1 MSEHRLQKEPLKKPL
16 PLKVTYL
23 GNALFCAGVILYAVG
38 YYAEPRHAAFNN
50 LIQFLFLTSIAVG
63 ALFLI
68 ALEYISGAMW
78 SVPMRR
84 VNEFLAGL
92 IPFTPLLAIPLFFHF
107 DELFHWAHTNVIATD
122 ELLTA
127 KAPYLDYNFFIL
139 RFAGTFALWT
149 LFYLLFTRN
158 SLKQDFIKGSQGD
171 IYTRKNIR
179 LSAIFLPVFAIT
191 VTFLAID
198 WAMSLEPHWYSTI
211 IGIYFFSGVVIS
223 ALAAATYIIIRFHET
238 GRLTGLHRDHF
249 YSLGSLMFVFVNFWA
264 YIAFSQFMLIWYAN
278 LPEETFW
285 FMKHWQNGWQAVSIL
300 LIIVQFAVPYAVLL
314 PQEAKM
320 DPKRLKF
327 IALWLLAAH
336 WLDLYWFVIPTF
348 DAIVTFGWMEMSFP
362 LLVIGFIIM
371 VVAWK
376 AKKHNLIPIGD
387 PKLERG
393 MEFHL

>member
-1 MSEHRLQKEPLKKPL
+1 MSEHRPQMESLKKPL
-16 PLKVTYL
+16 PPKFTYL
-23 GNALFCAGVILYAVG
+23 GLTFFCAGVVSYAIG
-38 YYAEPRHAAFNN
+38 YYIEPRHAAFNN
-50 LIQFLFLTSIAVG
+50 LINFLFLTSIAVG

-68 ALEYISGAMW
+68 ALEYIAGAVW

-107 DELFHWAHTNVIATD
+107 HDLFHWAHTDMVAAD
-122 ELLTA
+122 DLLAA
-127 KAPYLDYNFFIL
+127 KVPYLNSIFFVL
-139 RFAGTFALWT
+139 RFAVTFVLWT
-149 LFYLLFTRN
+149 LFYWLFTRN
-158 SLKQDFIKGSQGD
+158 SLKQDSTKDARDD
-171 IYTRKNIR
+171 IYTRRNIR

-191 VTFLAID
+191 ITFIAID

-211 IGIYFFSGVVIS
+211 IGIYFFSGTVVS
-223 ALAAATYIIIRFHET
+223 ALAAATYIIIRFYET
-238 GRLTGLHRDHF
+238 GRLPGLRRDHF
-249 YSLGSLMFVFVNFWA
+249 YSLGSLMFAFVNFWA

-285 FMKHWQNGWQAVSIL
+285 FMKHWQNGWQIVSIL
-300 LIIVQFAVPYAVLL
+300 LIVVQFAVPYAVLL

-336 WLDLYWFVIPTF
+336 WIDLYWFVMPTY
-348 DAIVTFGWMEMSFP
+348 DASVTFGWMELSFP
-362 LLVIGFIIM
+362 LLIIGLMIT

-376 AKKHNLIPIGD
+376 TKKHNLMPIGD
-387 PKLERG
+387 PKLKRG

>member
-1 MSEHRLQKEPLKKPL
+1 MSDHRPQMESLKKPL
-16 PLKVTYL
+16 PPKVTYL
-23 GNALFCAGVILYAVG
+23 GLALFCVGVILYAIG
-38 YYAEPRHAAFNN
+38 YYVEPRHAAFNN
-50 LIQFLFLTSIAVG
+50 LIIFLFLTSIAVG
-63 ALFLI
+63 ALFLV
-68 ALEYISGAMW
+68 ALEYIAGAVW

-92 IPFTPLLAIPLFFHF
+92 IPFTPLLAFPLFFHF
-107 DELFHWAHTNVIATD
+107 DELFQWAHIDMAVSD
-122 ELLTA
+122 ELLAA
-127 KAPYLDYNFFIL
+127 KTPYLNSDFFVL
-139 RFAGTFALWT
+139 RFAVTFVVWT
-149 LFYLLFTRN
+149 LFYWLFTHN
-158 SLKQDFIKGSQGD
+158 SLKQDSTKDAKGD
-171 IYTRKNIR
+171 TYTRRNIR
-179 LSAIFLPVFAIT
+179 LSAIFLPIFAIT
-191 VTFLAID
+191 ITCIAID

-211 IGIYFFSGVVIS
+211 VGIYFFSGTVVS

-238 GRLTGLHRDHF
+238 GRLPGLRRDHF
-249 YSLGSLMFVFVNFWA
+249 YSLGSLMFAFVNFWA

-336 WLDLYWFVIPTF
+336 WLDLYWFVMPTY
-348 DAIVTFGWMEMSFP
+348 DAGLTFGWMELTFP
-362 LLVIGFIIM
+362 LLIVGLAIL
-371 VVAWK
+371 VVSWK
-376 AKKHNLIPIGD
+376 AKRYNLMPIGD
-387 PKLERG
+387 PKLKRG

>member
-1 MSEHRLQKEPLKKPL
+1 MSEHRPQTESLKKPL
-16 PLKVTYL
+16 PPNVTYL
-23 GNALFCAGVILYAVG
+23 GLAFFGAGVILYAIG
-38 YYAEPRHAAFNN
+38 YSVEPRHAAFNN
-50 LIQFLFLTSIAVG
+50 LINFLFLTSIAVG

-68 ALEYISGAMW
+68 ALEYIAGAVW

-92 IPFTPLLAIPLFFHF
+92 IPFTPLLAIPLFFHLH
-107 DELFHWAHTNVIATD
+107 ELFHWAHIEVVATD
-122 ELLTA
+122 ELLKA
-127 KAPYLDYNFFIL
+127 KAPYLNSNFFAL
-139 RFAGTFALWT
+139 RFIATFILWT
-149 LFYLLFTRN
+149 LFYWFFTRN
-158 SLKQDFIKGSQGD
+158 SMKQDSTKDAKGD
-171 IYTRKNIR
+171 IYTRRNIR

-191 VTFLAID
+191 ITFIAID

-211 IGIYFFSGVVIS
+211 IGIYYFSGTVLS

-238 GRLTGLHRDHF
+238 GRLPGLRRDHF
-249 YSLGSLMFVFVNFWA
+249 YSLGSLMFAFVNFWA

-285 FMKHWQNGWQAVSIL
+285 FIKHWQNGWQAVSIL

-336 WLDLYWFVIPTF
+336 WLDLYWFVMPTYNTSL
-348 DAIVTFGWMEMSFP
+348 TFGWMELSFP
-362 LLVIGFIIM
+362 LVTIGLMIT

-376 AKKHNLIPIGD
+376 TKKHNLMPIGD
-387 PKLERG
+387 PKLKRG

>member
-1 MSEHRLQKEPLKKPL
+1 MSERHPQMESLKKPL
-16 PLKVTYL
+16 PPKVTSL
-23 GNALFCAGVILYAVG
+23 GLALLCAGVALYAIG
-38 YYAEPRHAAFNN
+38 YYVEPRHAAFNN
-50 LIQFLFLTSIAVG
+50 LINFLFLTSIAIG

-68 ALEYISGAMW
+68 ALEYIAGAVW

-92 IPFTPLLAIPLFFHF
+92 IPITPLLAIPL
-107 DELFHWAHTNVIATD
+107 LFHLHDVFHWMSTDAVATD
-122 ELLTA
+122 ELLKA
-127 KAPYLDYNFFIL
+127 KGPYLNYTFFII
-139 RFAGTFALWT
+139 RFVVTFVVWT
-149 LFYLLFTRN
+149 LFYWLFTRN
-158 SLKQDFIKGSQGD
+158 SLKQDSMKDAKGD
-171 IYTRKNIR
+171 IYTRMNIR

-191 VTFLAID
+191 ITLIAID
-198 WAMSLEPHWYSTI
+198 WAMSLEAHWYSTI
-211 IGIYFFSGVVIS
+211 IGVYYFSGTVVS

-238 GRLTGLHRDHF
+238 GRLQGLRRDHF
-249 YSLGSLMFVFVNFWA
+249 YSLGSLMFAFVNFWA

-300 LIIVQFAVPYAVLL
+300 LIIVQFMVPYAVLL

-336 WLDLYWFVIPTF
+336 WLDLYWFVMPTYETG
-348 DAIVTFGWMEMSFP
+348 VTFGWMELSFP
-362 LLVIGFIIM
+362 LLIIGLMIT

-376 AKKHNLIPIGD
+376 TKKHNLMPIGD
-387 PKLERG
+387 PKLKRG